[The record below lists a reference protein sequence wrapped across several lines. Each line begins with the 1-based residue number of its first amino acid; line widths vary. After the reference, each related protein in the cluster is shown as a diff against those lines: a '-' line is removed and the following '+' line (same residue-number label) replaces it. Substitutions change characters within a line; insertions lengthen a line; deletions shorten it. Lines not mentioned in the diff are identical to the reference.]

1 MEVFFFFFSFFLVM
15 EVLSR
20 NLGIYPK
27 AILQLPLQPDV
38 ACDDQVLMDVRGNI
52 YNFQG

>member
-1 MEVFFFFFSFFLVM
+1 MG
-15 EVLSR
+15 VLSR

-27 AILQLPLQPDV
+27 AILQLPLQLDV
-38 ACDDQVLMDVRGNI
+38 ACGDQVLMDVRGNI